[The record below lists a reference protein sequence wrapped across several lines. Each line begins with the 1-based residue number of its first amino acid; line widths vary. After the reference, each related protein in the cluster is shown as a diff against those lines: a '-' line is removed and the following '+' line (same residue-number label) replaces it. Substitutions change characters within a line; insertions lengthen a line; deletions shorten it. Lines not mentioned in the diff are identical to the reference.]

1 MKAATRCRKLV
12 EVYGKT
18 EVSAIEVKPA
28 GVEGGSRDR
37 VLSEGFPAQN
47 LCGGCVVE
55 GFLPAERAVLHRI
68 SASKRVFFFGWR
80 AKHVAWQMLRA
91 LGEEQKV
98 LGRNGSSWLFREMLL
113 VPSVILLFE
122 MFK

>member
-1 MKAATRCRKLV
+1 M
-12 EVYGKT
+12 
-18 EVSAIEVKPA
+18 
-28 GVEGGSRDR
+28 
-37 VLSEGFPAQN
+37 
-47 LCGGCVVE
+47 
-55 GFLPAERAVLHRI
+55 
-68 SASKRVFFFGWR
+68 
-80 AKHVAWQMLRA
+80 AWQMLRA